1 MERTSWRRRARAFVP
16 ALLLLC
22 AGRVDAPGR
31 AGAGGGGRCSAGDR
45 RGEPCPTVPAGQKLI
60 ALTFDDG
67 PRRSTTTRL
76 LDGLSGAG

>member
-16 ALLLLC
+16 ALLLLFAL
-22 AGRVDAPGR
+22 AGWMLPAAPGPAAEADAVLE
-31 AGAGGGGRCSAGDR
+31 AGEGG
-45 RGEPCPTVPAGQKLI
+45 PCPTVPAGQKLI

-76 LDGLSGAG
+76 LDHFK